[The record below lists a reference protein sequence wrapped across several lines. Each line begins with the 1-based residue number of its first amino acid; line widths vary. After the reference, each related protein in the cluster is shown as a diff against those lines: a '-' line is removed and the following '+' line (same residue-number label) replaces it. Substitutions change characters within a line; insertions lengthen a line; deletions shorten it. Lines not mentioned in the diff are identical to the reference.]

1 MPLFNENRKSITSQ
15 QDRFLTTHWSV
26 VIRAGQDESHKASE
40 ALVTLCKMY
49 WYPLYVFVRRQGY
62 AAADAQDLTQG
73 FFVKLLEKNYVQ
85 QADKERGKFRSFLVT
100 SLRHFLSNER
110 DRSEAKKR
118 GGGKVSISLDLED
131 AERRYQHEPADP
143 MTAERLYERRWALT
157 LLDHVLTRL
166 EEQYAAEGKQHLFE
180 SLLSRLRSFC
190 PGDPA
195 NVVVSLIWR
204 PRPIG
209 VGEAVF
215 IKRGLYEIGHRIPRS
230 FRSLGHPLA
239 VTVLSDVRD
248 CRS

>member
-1 MPLFNENRKSITSQ
+1 M
-15 QDRFLTTHWSV
+15 
-26 VIRAGQDESHKASE
+26 IRAGQDESHKASE

-180 SLLSRLRSFC
+180 SLKEHLTREKGSTPYKEIAEKSGLSEGAVKVAVHRLRKNYRQILEDEIAQTVS
-190 PGDPA
+190 DPRDIEDELQQLFA
-195 NVVVSLIWR
+195 
-204 PRPIG
+204 
-209 VGEAVF
+209 
-215 IKRGLYEIGHRIPRS
+215 
-230 FRSLGHPLA
+230 
-239 VTVLSDVRD
+239 VLS
-248 CRS
+248 S